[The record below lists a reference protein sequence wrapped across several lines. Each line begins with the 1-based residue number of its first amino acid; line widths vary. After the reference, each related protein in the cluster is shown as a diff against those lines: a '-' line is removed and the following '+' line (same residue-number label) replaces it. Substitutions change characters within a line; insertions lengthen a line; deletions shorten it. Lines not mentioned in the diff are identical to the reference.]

1 MSNYFK
7 PNFDPEAVAEMAFKA
22 RKSLQ
27 LSDAIQARFAESMEA
42 VNSLPKAEKAPHVE
56 PVRQMF
62 FERVKVYV
70 SAFETLTDFL
80 KMADDAPDFIMKEHQ
95 SGIEKIRGRHAEM
108 LAELA
113 KIQPKLGNL

>member
-1 MSNYFK
+1 MNKFK

-27 LSDAIQARFAESMEA
+27 LSDAIQARFHEGLEA
-42 VNSLPKAEKAPHVE
+42 VNSLPKAQKAQYVE
-56 PVRQMF
+56 QVRQMF
-62 FERVKVYV
+62 FDRVKAYV

-95 SGIEKIRGRHAEM
+95 PGIEKIRGRHAEM

-113 KIQPKLGNL
+113 KIQPKLGSL

>member
-27 LSDAIQARFAESMEA
+27 LSDAIQARFHEGLEA
-42 VNSLPKAEKAPHVE
+42 VNSLPKAQKAQYVE
-56 PVRQMF
+56 QVRQMF
-62 FERVKVYV
+62 FDRVKAYAE
-70 SAFETLTDFL
+70 AFGTLTDFL
-80 KMADDAPDFIMKEHQ
+80 KMVDDSPDFLMKEHQ
-95 SGIEKIRGRHAEM
+95 RGIEKIRGRHAEM

-113 KIQPKLGNL
+113 KIQPKLGSL

>member
-27 LSDAIQARFAESMEA
+27 LSDAIQARFHEGLEA
-42 VNSLPKAEKAPHVE
+42 VNSLPRAEKGPYVE
-56 PVRQMF
+56 QVRQMF

-80 KMADDAPDFIMKEHQ
+80 KMVDDAPDFLMKEHQ
-95 SGIEKIRGRHAEM
+95 PGIEKIRGRHAEM

-113 KIQPKLGNL
+113 KIQPKLGSL

>member
-7 PNFDPEAVAEMAFKA
+7 PNFDPEELAEAAFKA
-22 RKSLQ
+22 KKALA

-42 VNSLPKAEKAPHVE
+42 VNSLSRAEKAPHVE

-62 FERVKVYV
+62 FDRVKVYV

-80 KMADDAPDFIMKEHQ
+80 KMADAAPDFIMAEHQ
-95 SGIEKIRGRHAEM
+95 PGIEKIRARHGEM